1 MQMRC
6 LSSLVYWMGCS
17 VKLAVP
23 GLFVSFCVLD
33 RLCNYV
39 GHSLLIY
46 YGVLDGLLSDTGR
59 FLFVRQLGILGEL
72 CNYVGHYLFV
82 CLGVLDGLLSDVDH
96 SLFVRLLYNV
106 FDG

>member
-6 LSSLVYWMGCS
+6 FSSLVYWMGCS

-39 GHSLLIY
+39 GHSLFIY
-46 YGVLDGLLSDTGR
+46 YGVFDGLLSDTGR
-59 FLFVRQLGILGEL
+59 FLFE
-72 CNYVGHYLFV
+72 
-82 CLGVLDGLLSDVDH
+82 
-96 SLFVRLLYNV
+96 RLLWYI
-106 FDG
+106 G